1 VKERSDVL
9 ARPRDFLDFNT
20 LTLTRTLPA
29 RYISPTNRAHA
40 RRRSATNEHTFC
52 SKSRIGDGFPAC
64 EILFALLP
72 VLLLALLLLKPR
84 RLLHTDE
91 SFICGI
97 NIRPNNNNKKHKQV
111 PTQFCLNSD
120 HKLLSLFGTDVPKQ
134 KPRTFSFT

>member
-52 SKSRIGDGFPAC
+52 SKSPIGDGFPAC

-97 NIRPNNNNKKHKQV
+97 NKYTSKQQQQK
-111 PTQFCLNSD
+111 TQIGTNTI
-120 HKLLSLFGTDVPKQ
+120 LFEQ
-134 KPRTFSFT
+134 